1 MIALIDI
8 NNFYVSCERL
18 FNPTLINQP
27 VVVLSNNDGCIISRS
42 NEAKKLGIKMGVPL
56 FKVKKLLSDNKV
68 NILSSNYPLY
78 ADMSFRTMQVL
89 STFANLQEIYSI
101 DECFL
106 DLSGQKNLNVLGSLI
121 RKRLSQWLGMPV
133 CVGIAPTK
141 TLAKFANHCAKT
153 QDSWQGVCDFSKMK
167 ENEINQIMANVDV
180 SKVWGVGV
188 KTSAKLKKMDI
199 NSVLDLKLTNP
210 AKINFYF
217 NVNIERIVVELN
229 QRICFP
235 IITEAPKKNEILS
248 SRSFGRP
255 VSTIEM
261 LSEAITTFLSRAT
274 YKARQQEMLATSV
287 TLFIRSSP
295 HKGRDNYYA
304 NAIRIPLAF
313 PTNHH
318 NLVTPIA
325 LEGLR
330 AIFKPNIKYTKCGVL
345 LSGLISE
352 SIQQKNLWPDV
363 GNSSMEIVDKI
374 NNKFNKKSVRL
385 GTEPLNPE
393 WQMRQLNKSRSF
405 TTSWDELLV
414 AQ

>member
-18 FNPTLINQP
+18 FNPHLIDQP
-27 VVVLSNNDGCIISRS
+27 VVVLSNNDGCVISRS
-42 NEAKKLGIKMGVPL
+42 NEAKKLGIKMGIPL
-56 FKVKKLLSDNKV
+56 FKIKNFLHEKKV

-78 ADMSFRTMQVL
+78 ADMSFRTMHVL
-89 STFANLQEIYSI
+89 SSFADLQEIYSI

-106 DLSGQKNLNVLGSLI
+106 DLGGQKNLDAIGRLI
-121 RKRLSQWLGMPV
+121 RKRLLQWLGMPV

-153 QDSWQGVCDFSKMK
+153 QENWRGVCDLSKIK
-167 ENEINQIMANVDV
+167 ESEINQIMANIDV
-180 SKVWGVGV
+180 SEVWGVGA
-188 KTSAKLKKMDI
+188 KTSIKLKKMGI
-199 NSVLDLKLTNP
+199 NSVLDLKQTNP
-210 AKINFYF
+210 AKINLYF
-217 NVNIERIVVELN
+217 NVNIERTVVELN
-229 QRICFP
+229 QSICFP
-235 IITEAPKKNEILS
+235 VVTEAPKKNEILS

-255 VSTIEM
+255 VKTIDM

-274 YKARQQEMLATSV
+274 FKARQQEMLASSV

-295 HKGRDNYYA
+295 HKDNYYA

-318 NLVTPIA
+318 NLILPLA

-330 AIFKPNIKYTKCGVL
+330 AIFKPNIQYIKCGVL

-352 SIQQKNLWPDV
+352 SIQQKNLWLNFD
-363 GNSSMEIVDKI
+363 NSSMEVVDKI

-393 WQMRQLNKSRSF
+393 WQMKQSNKSRSF
-405 TTSWDELLV
+405 TTSWDELLI

>member
-18 FNPTLINQP
+18 FNPHLIDQP
-27 VVVLSNNDGCIISRS
+27 VVVLSNNDGCVISRS
-42 NEAKKLGIKMGVPL
+42 NEAKKLGIKMGIPL
-56 FKVKKLLSDNKV
+56 FKIKNFLHEKKV

-78 ADMSFRTMQVL
+78 ADMSFRTMHVL
-89 STFANLQEIYSI
+89 SSFADLQEIYSI

-106 DLSGQKNLNVLGSLI
+106 DLGGQKNLDAIGRLI
-121 RKRLSQWLGMPV
+121 RKRLLQWLGMPV

-153 QDSWQGVCDFSKMK
+153 QESWRGVCDLSKIK
-167 ENEINQIMANVDV
+167 ESEINQIMANIDV
-180 SKVWGVGV
+180 SEVWGVGV
-188 KTSAKLKKMDI
+188 KTSTKLKKMGI
-199 NSVLDLKLTNP
+199 NSVLDLKQTNP
-210 AKINFYF
+210 AKINLYF
-217 NVNIERIVVELN
+217 NVNIERTVVELN
-229 QRICFP
+229 QSICFP
-235 IITEAPKKNEILS
+235 VVTEAPKKNEILS

-255 VSTIEM
+255 VSTIDM

-274 YKARQQEMLATSV
+274 FKARQQEMLASSV

-295 HKGRDNYYA
+295 HKDNYYA

-318 NLVTPIA
+318 NLILPLA

-330 AIFKPNIKYTKCGVL
+330 AIFKPNIQYIKCGVL

-352 SIQQKNLWPDV
+352 SIQQKNLWLNFD
-363 GNSSMEIVDKI
+363 NSSMEVVDKI
-374 NNKFNKKSVRL
+374 NSKFNKKSVRL

-393 WQMRQLNKSRSF
+393 WQMKQSNKSRSF
-405 TTSWDELLV
+405 TTSWDELLI

>member
-18 FNPTLINQP
+18 FNPHLIDQP
-27 VVVLSNNDGCIISRS
+27 VVVLSNNDGCVISRS
-42 NEAKKLGIKMGVPL
+42 NEAKKLGIKMGIPL
-56 FKVKKLLSDNKV
+56 FKIKNFLHEKKV

-78 ADMSFRTMQVL
+78 ADMSFRTMHVL
-89 STFANLQEIYSI
+89 SSFADLQEIYSI

-106 DLSGQKNLNVLGSLI
+106 DLGGQKNLDAIGRLI
-121 RKRLSQWLGMPV
+121 RKRLLQWLGMPV

-153 QDSWQGVCDFSKMK
+153 QENWRGVCDLSKIK
-167 ENEINQIMANVDV
+167 ESEINQIMANIDV
-180 SKVWGVGV
+180 SEVWGVGA
-188 KTSAKLKKMDI
+188 KTSIKLKKMGI
-199 NSVLDLKLTNP
+199 NSVLDLKQTNP
-210 AKINFYF
+210 AKINLYF
-217 NVNIERIVVELN
+217 NVNIERTVVELN
-229 QRICFP
+229 QSVCFP
-235 IITEAPKKNEILS
+235 VVTEAPKKNEILS

-255 VSTIEM
+255 VSTIDM

-274 YKARQQEMLATSV
+274 FKARQQEMLASSV

-295 HKGRDNYYA
+295 HKDNYYA

-318 NLVTPIA
+318 NLILPLA

-330 AIFKPNIKYTKCGVL
+330 AIFKPNIQYIKCGVL

-352 SIQQKNLWPDV
+352 SIQQKNLWLNFD
-363 GNSSMEIVDKI
+363 NSSMEVVDKI
-374 NNKFNKKSVRL
+374 NSKFNKKSVRL

-393 WQMRQLNKSRSF
+393 WQMKQSNKSRSF

>member
-18 FNPTLINQP
+18 FNPHLIDQP
-27 VVVLSNNDGCIISRS
+27 VVVLSNNDGCVISRS
-42 NEAKKLGIKMGVPL
+42 NEAKKLGIKMGIPL
-56 FKVKKLLSDNKV
+56 FKIKNFLHEKKV

-78 ADMSFRTMQVL
+78 ADMSFRTMHVL
-89 STFANLQEIYSI
+89 SSFADLQEIYSI

-106 DLSGQKNLNVLGSLI
+106 DLGGQKNLDAIGRLI
-121 RKRLSQWLGMPV
+121 RKRLLQWLGMPV

-153 QDSWQGVCDFSKMK
+153 QENWRGVCDLSKIK
-167 ENEINQIMANVDV
+167 ESEINQIMANIDV
-180 SKVWGVGV
+180 SEVWGVGA
-188 KTSAKLKKMDI
+188 KTSIKLKKMGI
-199 NSVLDLKLTNP
+199 NSVLDLKQTNP
-210 AKINFYF
+210 AKINLYF
-217 NVNIERIVVELN
+217 NVNIERTVVELN
-229 QRICFP
+229 QSICFP
-235 IITEAPKKNEILS
+235 VVTEAPKKNEILS

-255 VSTIEM
+255 VSTIDM

-274 YKARQQEMLATSV
+274 FKARQQEMLASSV

-295 HKGRDNYYA
+295 HKDNYYA

-318 NLVTPIA
+318 NLILPLA

-330 AIFKPNIKYTKCGVL
+330 AIFKPNIQYIKCGVL

-352 SIQQKNLWPDV
+352 SIQQKNLWLNFD
-363 GNSSMEIVDKI
+363 NSSMEVVDKI
-374 NNKFNKKSVRL
+374 NSKFNKKSVRL

>member
-18 FNPTLINQP
+18 FNPHLIDQP
-27 VVVLSNNDGCIISRS
+27 VVVLSNNDGCVISRS
-42 NEAKKLGIKMGVPL
+42 NEAKKLGIKMGIPL
-56 FKVKKLLSDNKV
+56 FKIKNFLHEKKV

-78 ADMSFRTMQVL
+78 ADMSFRTMHVL
-89 STFANLQEIYSI
+89 SSFADLQEIYSI

-106 DLSGQKNLNVLGSLI
+106 DLGGQKNLDAIGRLI
-121 RKRLSQWLGMPV
+121 RKRLLQWLGMPV

-153 QDSWQGVCDFSKMK
+153 QENWRGVCDLSKIK
-167 ENEINQIMANVDV
+167 ESEINQIMANIDV
-180 SKVWGVGV
+180 SEVWGVGV
-188 KTSAKLKKMDI
+188 KTSIKLKKMGI
-199 NSVLDLKLTNP
+199 NSVLDLKQTNP
-210 AKINFYF
+210 AKINLYF
-217 NVNIERIVVELN
+217 NVNIERTVVELN
-229 QRICFP
+229 QSVCFP
-235 IITEAPKKNEILS
+235 VVTEAPKKNEILS

-274 YKARQQEMLATSV
+274 FKARRQEMLASSV

-295 HKGRDNYYA
+295 HKDNYYT

-318 NLVTPIA
+318 NLILPLA

-330 AIFKPNIKYTKCGVL
+330 AIFKPNIQYIKCGVL

-352 SIQQKNLWPDV
+352 SIQQKNLWLNFD
-363 GNSSMEIVDKI
+363 NSSMEVVDKI

-393 WQMRQLNKSRSF
+393 WQMKQSNKSRSF
-405 TTSWDELLV
+405 TTSWNELLI

>member
-18 FNPTLINQP
+18 FNPHLIDQP
-27 VVVLSNNDGCIISRS
+27 VVVLSNNDGCVISRS
-42 NEAKKLGIKMGVPL
+42 NEAKKLGIKMGIPL
-56 FKVKKLLSDNKV
+56 FKIKNFLHEKKV

-78 ADMSFRTMQVL
+78 ADMSFRTMHVL
-89 STFANLQEIYSI
+89 SSFADLQEIYSI

-106 DLSGQKNLNVLGSLI
+106 DLGGQKNLDAIGRLI
-121 RKRLSQWLGMPV
+121 RKRLLQWLGMPV

-153 QDSWQGVCDFSKMK
+153 QENWRGVCDLSKIK
-167 ENEINQIMANVDV
+167 ESEINQIMANIDV
-180 SKVWGVGV
+180 SEVWGVGV
-188 KTSAKLKKMDI
+188 KTSIKLKKMGI
-199 NSVLDLKLTNP
+199 NSVLDLKQTNP
-210 AKINFYF
+210 AKINLYF
-217 NVNIERIVVELN
+217 NVNIERTVVELN
-229 QRICFP
+229 QSICFP
-235 IITEAPKKNEILS
+235 VVTEAPKKNEILS

-255 VSTIEM
+255 VKTIDM

-274 YKARQQEMLATSV
+274 FKARQQEMLASNV

-295 HKGRDNYYA
+295 HKDNYYA
-304 NAIRIPLAF
+304 NVIRIPLAF

-318 NLVTPIA
+318 NLILPLA

-330 AIFKPNIKYTKCGVL
+330 AIFKPNIQYIKCGVL

-352 SIQQKNLWPDV
+352 SIQQKNLWLNFD
-363 GNSSMEIVDKI
+363 NSSMEVVDKI
-374 NNKFNKKSVRL
+374 NSKFNKKSVRL

>member
-18 FNPTLINQP
+18 FNPHLIDQP
-27 VVVLSNNDGCIISRS
+27 VVVLSNNDGCVISRS
-42 NEAKKLGIKMGVPL
+42 NEAKKLGIKMGIPL
-56 FKVKKLLSDNKV
+56 FKIKNFLHEKKV

-78 ADMSFRTMQVL
+78 ADMSFRTMHVL
-89 STFANLQEIYSI
+89 SSFADLQEIYSI

-106 DLSGQKNLNVLGSLI
+106 DLGGQKNLDAIGRLI
-121 RKRLSQWLGMPV
+121 RKRLLQWLGMPV

-153 QDSWQGVCDFSKMK
+153 QESWRGVCDLSKIK
-167 ENEINQIMANVDV
+167 ESEINQIMANIDV
-180 SKVWGVGV
+180 SEVWGVGV
-188 KTSAKLKKMDI
+188 KTSIKLKKMGI
-199 NSVLDLKLTNP
+199 NSVLDLKQTNP
-210 AKINFYF
+210 AKINLYF
-217 NVNIERIVVELN
+217 NVNIERTVVELN
-229 QRICFP
+229 QSICFP
-235 IITEAPKKNEILS
+235 VVTEAPKKNEILS

-274 YKARQQEMLATSV
+274 FKARQQEMLASSV

-295 HKGRDNYYA
+295 HKDNYYT

-318 NLVTPIA
+318 NLILPLA

-330 AIFKPNIKYTKCGVL
+330 AIFKPNIQYIKCGVL

-352 SIQQKNLWPDV
+352 SIQQKNLWLNFD
-363 GNSSMEIVDKI
+363 NSSMEVVDKI

-393 WQMRQLNKSRSF
+393 WQMKQSNKSRSF
-405 TTSWDELLV
+405 TTSWDELLI

>member
-18 FNPTLINQP
+18 FNPHLIDQP
-27 VVVLSNNDGCIISRS
+27 VVVLSNNDGCVISRS
-42 NEAKKLGIKMGVPL
+42 NEAKKLGIKMGIPL
-56 FKVKKLLSDNKV
+56 FKIKNFLHEKKV

-78 ADMSFRTMQVL
+78 ADMSFRTMHVL
-89 STFANLQEIYSI
+89 SSFADLQEIYSI

-106 DLSGQKNLNVLGSLI
+106 DLGGQKNLDAIGRLI
-121 RKRLSQWLGMPV
+121 RKRLLQWLGMPV

-153 QDSWQGVCDFSKMK
+153 QENWRGVCDLSKIK
-167 ENEINQIMANVDV
+167 ESEINQIMANIDV
-180 SKVWGVGV
+180 SEVWGVGV
-188 KTSAKLKKMDI
+188 KTSIKLKKMGI
-199 NSVLDLKLTNP
+199 NSVLDLKQTNP
-210 AKINFYF
+210 AKINLYF
-217 NVNIERIVVELN
+217 NVNIERTVVELN
-229 QRICFP
+229 QSICFP
-235 IITEAPKKNEILS
+235 VVTEAPKKNEILS

-255 VSTIEM
+255 VSTIDM

-274 YKARQQEMLATSV
+274 FKARQQEMLASSV

-295 HKGRDNYYA
+295 HKDNYYA

-318 NLVTPIA
+318 NLILPLA

-330 AIFKPNIKYTKCGVL
+330 AIFKPNIQYIKCGVL

-352 SIQQKNLWPDV
+352 SIQQKNLWLNFD
-363 GNSSMEIVDKI
+363 NSSMEVVDKI
-374 NNKFNKKSVRL
+374 NSKFNKKSVRL

>member
-18 FNPTLINQP
+18 FNPHLIDQP
-27 VVVLSNNDGCIISRS
+27 VVVLSNNDGCVISRS
-42 NEAKKLGIKMGVPL
+42 NEAKKLGIKMGIPL
-56 FKVKKLLSDNKV
+56 FKIKNFLHEKKV

-78 ADMSFRTMQVL
+78 ADMSFRTMHVL
-89 STFANLQEIYSI
+89 SSFADLQEIYSI

-106 DLSGQKNLNVLGSLI
+106 DLGGQKNLDAIGRLI
-121 RKRLSQWLGMPV
+121 RKRLLQWLGMPV

-153 QDSWQGVCDFSKMK
+153 QENWRGVCDLSKIK
-167 ENEINQIMANVDV
+167 ESEINQIMANIDV
-180 SKVWGVGV
+180 SEVWGVGV
-188 KTSAKLKKMDI
+188 KTSIKLKKMGI
-199 NSVLDLKLTNP
+199 NSVLDLKQTNP
-210 AKINFYF
+210 AKINLYF
-217 NVNIERIVVELN
+217 NVNIERTVVELN
-229 QRICFP
+229 QSICFP
-235 IITEAPKKNEILS
+235 VVTEAPKKNEILS

-274 YKARQQEMLATSV
+274 FKARQQEMLASSV

-295 HKGRDNYYA
+295 HKDNYYA

-318 NLVTPIA
+318 NLILPLA

-330 AIFKPNIKYTKCGVL
+330 AIFKPNIQYIKCGVL

-352 SIQQKNLWPDV
+352 SIQQKNLWLNFD
-363 GNSSMEIVDKI
+363 NSSMEVVDKI
-374 NNKFNKKSVRL
+374 NSKFNKKSVRL

-393 WQMRQLNKSRSF
+393 WQMKQSNKSRSF
-405 TTSWDELLV
+405 TTSWDELLI

>member
-18 FNPTLINQP
+18 FNPHLIDQP
-27 VVVLSNNDGCIISRS
+27 VVVLSNNDGCVISRS
-42 NEAKKLGIKMGVPL
+42 NEAKKLGIKMGIPL
-56 FKVKKLLSDNKV
+56 FKIKNFLHEKKV

-78 ADMSFRTMQVL
+78 ADMSFRTMHVL
-89 STFANLQEIYSI
+89 SSFADLQEIYSI

-106 DLSGQKNLNVLGSLI
+106 DLGGQKNLDAIGRLI
-121 RKRLSQWLGMPV
+121 RKRLLQWLGMPV

-153 QDSWQGVCDFSKMK
+153 QESWRGVCDLSKIK
-167 ENEINQIMANVDV
+167 ESEINQIMANIDV
-180 SKVWGVGV
+180 SEVWGVGV
-188 KTSAKLKKMDI
+188 KTSIKLKKMGI
-199 NSVLDLKLTNP
+199 NSVLDLKQTNP
-210 AKINFYF
+210 AKINLYF
-217 NVNIERIVVELN
+217 NVNIERTVVELN
-229 QRICFP
+229 QSICFP
-235 IITEAPKKNEILS
+235 VVTEAPKKNEILS

-274 YKARQQEMLATSV
+274 FKARRQEMLASSV

-295 HKGRDNYYA
+295 HKDNYYT

-318 NLVTPIA
+318 NLILPLA

-330 AIFKPNIKYTKCGVL
+330 AIFKPNIQYIKCGVL

-352 SIQQKNLWPDV
+352 SIQQKNLWLNFD
-363 GNSSMEIVDKI
+363 NSSMEVVDKI

-393 WQMRQLNKSRSF
+393 WQMKQSNKSRSF
-405 TTSWDELLV
+405 TTSWDELLI

>member
-18 FNPTLINQP
+18 FNPHLIDQP
-27 VVVLSNNDGCIISRS
+27 VVVLSNNDGCVISRS
-42 NEAKKLGIKMGVPL
+42 NEAKKLGIKMGIPL
-56 FKVKKLLSDNKV
+56 FKIKNFLHEKKV

-78 ADMSFRTMQVL
+78 ADMSFRTMHVL
-89 STFANLQEIYSI
+89 SSFADLQEIYSI

-106 DLSGQKNLNVLGSLI
+106 DLGGQKNLDAIGRLI
-121 RKRLSQWLGMPV
+121 RKRLLQWLGMPV

-153 QDSWQGVCDFSKMK
+153 QESWRGVCDLSKIK
-167 ENEINQIMANVDV
+167 ESEINQIMANIDV
-180 SKVWGVGV
+180 SEVWGVGV
-188 KTSAKLKKMDI
+188 KTSIKLKKMGI
-199 NSVLDLKLTNP
+199 NSVLDLKQTNP
-210 AKINFYF
+210 AKINLYF
-217 NVNIERIVVELN
+217 NVNIERTVVELN
-229 QRICFP
+229 QSICFP
-235 IITEAPKKNEILS
+235 VVTEAPKKNEILS

-274 YKARQQEMLATSV
+274 FKARQQEMLASSV

-295 HKGRDNYYA
+295 HKDNYYA

-318 NLVTPIA
+318 NLILPLA

-330 AIFKPNIKYTKCGVL
+330 AIFKPNIQYIKCGVL

-352 SIQQKNLWPDV
+352 SIQQKNLWLNFD
-363 GNSSMEIVDKI
+363 NSSMEVVDKI

-393 WQMRQLNKSRSF
+393 WQMKQSNKSRSF
-405 TTSWDELLV
+405 TTSWDELLI

>member
-18 FNPTLINQP
+18 FNPHLIDQP
-27 VVVLSNNDGCIISRS
+27 VVVLSNNDGCVISRS
-42 NEAKKLGIKMGVPL
+42 NEAKKLGIKMGIPL
-56 FKVKKLLSDNKV
+56 FKIKNFLHEKKV

-78 ADMSFRTMQVL
+78 ADMSFRTMHVL
-89 STFANLQEIYSI
+89 SSFADLQEIYSI

-106 DLSGQKNLNVLGSLI
+106 DLGGQKNLDAIGRLI
-121 RKRLSQWLGMPV
+121 RKRLLQWLGMPV

-153 QDSWQGVCDFSKMK
+153 QENWRGVCDLSKIK
-167 ENEINQIMANVDV
+167 ESEINQIMANIDV
-180 SKVWGVGV
+180 SEVWGVGA
-188 KTSAKLKKMDI
+188 KTSIKLKKMGI
-199 NSVLDLKLTNP
+199 NSVLDLKQTNP
-210 AKINFYF
+210 AKINLYF
-217 NVNIERIVVELN
+217 NVNIERTVVELN
-229 QRICFP
+229 QSICFP
-235 IITEAPKKNEILS
+235 VVTEAPKKNEILS

-255 VSTIEM
+255 VSTIDM

-274 YKARQQEMLATSV
+274 FKARQQEMLASSV

-295 HKGRDNYYA
+295 HKDNYYA

-318 NLVTPIA
+318 NLILPLA

-330 AIFKPNIKYTKCGVL
+330 AIFKPNIQYIKCGVL

-352 SIQQKNLWPDV
+352 SIQQKNLWLNFD
-363 GNSSMEIVDKI
+363 NSSMEVVDKI
-374 NNKFNKKSVRL
+374 NSKFNKKSVRL

-393 WQMRQLNKSRSF
+393 WQMKQSNKSRSF

>member
-56 FKVKKLLSDNKV
+56 FKVKKLLNDNKV

-121 RKRLSQWLGMPV
+121 RKRLSRWLGMPV

-153 QDSWQGVCDFSKMK
+153 QDSWQGVCDFSEMK
-167 ENEINQIMANVDV
+167 ENEINQIMANIDV
-180 SKVWGVGV
+180 SKVWGVGA
-188 KTSAKLKKMDI
+188 KTSTKLKKMNI
-199 NSVLDLKLTNP
+199 NSVLDLKLTNS

-229 QRICFP
+229 RSICFP

-255 VSTIEM
+255 VKTIEM

-318 NLVTPIA
+318 NLVAPIA

-330 AIFKPNIKYTKCGVL
+330 AIFKPNIKYIKCGVL

-352 SIQQKNLWPDV
+352 SIQQKNLWPDI

>member
-1 MIALIDI
+1 
-8 NNFYVSCERL
+8 
-18 FNPTLINQP
+18 
-27 VVVLSNNDGCIISRS
+27 
-42 NEAKKLGIKMGVPL
+42 
-56 FKVKKLLSDNKV
+56 
-68 NILSSNYPLY
+68 
-78 ADMSFRTMQVL
+78 
-89 STFANLQEIYSI
+89 
-101 DECFL
+101 
-106 DLSGQKNLNVLGSLI
+106 
-121 RKRLSQWLGMPV
+121 MPV

-180 SKVWGVGV
+180 SKVWGVGA

-229 QRICFP
+229 QSICFP

-313 PTNHH
+313 PTNHN

-330 AIFKPNIKYTKCGVL
+330 AIFKPNIKYTKCGIL

-352 SIQQKNLWPDV
+352 SMQQKNLWPDV

-374 NNKFNKKSVRL
+374 NNKFNRKSVRL

>member
-18 FNPTLINQP
+18 FNPHLIDQP
-27 VVVLSNNDGCIISRS
+27 VVVLSNNDGCVISRS
-42 NEAKKLGIKMGVPL
+42 NEAKKLGIKMGIPL
-56 FKVKKLLSDNKV
+56 FKIKNFLHEKKV

-78 ADMSFRTMQVL
+78 ADMSFRTMHVL
-89 STFANLQEIYSI
+89 SSFADLQEIYSI

-106 DLSGQKNLNVLGSLI
+106 DLGGQKNLDAIGRLI
-121 RKRLSQWLGMPV
+121 RKRLLQWLGMPV

-153 QDSWQGVCDFSKMK
+153 QESWRGVCDLSKIK
-167 ENEINQIMANVDV
+167 ESEINQIMANIDV
-180 SKVWGVGV
+180 SEVWGVGA
-188 KTSAKLKKMDI
+188 KTSIKLKKMGI
-199 NSVLDLKLTNP
+199 NSVLDLKQTNP
-210 AKINFYF
+210 AKINLYF
-217 NVNIERIVVELN
+217 NVNIERTVVELN
-229 QRICFP
+229 QSICFP
-235 IITEAPKKNEILS
+235 VVTEAPKKNEILS
-248 SRSFGRP
+248 SRSFGRA
-255 VSTIEM
+255 VKTIDM

-274 YKARQQEMLATSV
+274 FKARQQEMLARSV

-295 HKGRDNYYA
+295 HKDNYYA
-304 NAIRIPLAF
+304 NVIRIPLAF

-318 NLVTPIA
+318 NLILPLA

-330 AIFKPNIKYTKCGVL
+330 AIFKPNIQYIKCGVL

-352 SIQQKNLWPDV
+352 SIQQKNLWLNFD
-363 GNSSMEIVDKI
+363 NSSMEVVDKI
-374 NNKFNKKSVRL
+374 NSKFNKKSVRL

>member
-18 FNPTLINQP
+18 FNPHLIDQP
-27 VVVLSNNDGCIISRS
+27 VVVLSNNDGCVISRS
-42 NEAKKLGIKMGVPL
+42 NEAKKLGIKMGIPL
-56 FKVKKLLSDNKV
+56 FKIKNFLHEKKV

-78 ADMSFRTMQVL
+78 ADMSFRTMHVL
-89 STFANLQEIYSI
+89 SSFADLQEIYSI

-106 DLSGQKNLNVLGSLI
+106 DLGGQKNLDAIGRLI
-121 RKRLSQWLGMPV
+121 RKRLLQWLGMPV

-153 QDSWQGVCDFSKMK
+153 QENWRGVCDLSKIK
-167 ENEINQIMANVDV
+167 ESEINQIMANIDV
-180 SKVWGVGV
+180 SEVWGVGA
-188 KTSAKLKKMDI
+188 KTSIKLKKMGID
-199 NSVLDLKLTNP
+199 SVLDLKQTNP
-210 AKINFYF
+210 AKINLYF
-217 NVNIERIVVELN
+217 NVNIERTVVELN
-229 QRICFP
+229 QSVCFP
-235 IITEAPKKNEILS
+235 VVTEAPKKNEILS

-255 VSTIEM
+255 VSTIDM

-274 YKARQQEMLATSV
+274 FKARQQEMLASSV

-295 HKGRDNYYA
+295 HKDNYYA

-318 NLVTPIA
+318 NLILPLA

-330 AIFKPNIKYTKCGVL
+330 AIFKPNIQYIKCGVL

-352 SIQQKNLWPDV
+352 SIQQKNLWLNFD
-363 GNSSMEIVDKI
+363 NSSMEVVDKI
-374 NNKFNKKSVRL
+374 NSKFNKKSVRL

>member
-18 FNPTLINQP
+18 FNPHLIDQP
-27 VVVLSNNDGCIISRS
+27 VVVLSNNDGCVISRS
-42 NEAKKLGIKMGVPL
+42 NEAKKLGIKMGIPL
-56 FKVKKLLSDNKV
+56 FKIKNFLHEKKV

-78 ADMSFRTMQVL
+78 ADMSFRTMHVL
-89 STFANLQEIYSI
+89 SSFADLQEIYSI

-106 DLSGQKNLNVLGSLI
+106 DLGGQKNLDAIGRLI
-121 RKRLSQWLGMPV
+121 RKRLLQWLGMPV

-153 QDSWQGVCDFSKMK
+153 QESWRGVCDLSKIK
-167 ENEINQIMANVDV
+167 ESEINQIMANIDV
-180 SKVWGVGV
+180 SEVWGVGV
-188 KTSAKLKKMDI
+188 KTSIKLKKMGI
-199 NSVLDLKLTNP
+199 NSVLDLKQTNP
-210 AKINFYF
+210 AKINLYF
-217 NVNIERIVVELN
+217 NVNIERTVVELN
-229 QRICFP
+229 QSICFP
-235 IITEAPKKNEILS
+235 VVTEAPKKNEILS

-255 VSTIEM
+255 VKTIDM

-274 YKARQQEMLATSV
+274 FKARQQEMLASSV
-287 TLFIRSSP
+287 TLFIRSSS
-295 HKGRDNYYA
+295 HKDNYYA

-318 NLVTPIA
+318 NLILPLA

-330 AIFKPNIKYTKCGVL
+330 AIFKPNIQYIKCGVL

-352 SIQQKNLWPDV
+352 SIQQKNLWLNFD
-363 GNSSMEIVDKI
+363 NSSMEVVDKI

-393 WQMRQLNKSRSF
+393 WQMKQSNKSRSF
-405 TTSWDELLV
+405 TTSWNELLI

>member
-18 FNPTLINQP
+18 FNPHLIDQP
-27 VVVLSNNDGCIISRS
+27 VVVLSNNDGCVISRS
-42 NEAKKLGIKMGVPL
+42 NEAKKLGIKMGIPL
-56 FKVKKLLSDNKV
+56 FKIKNFLHEKKV

-78 ADMSFRTMQVL
+78 ADMSFRTMHVL
-89 STFANLQEIYSI
+89 SSFADLQEIYSI

-106 DLSGQKNLNVLGSLI
+106 DLGGQKNLDAIGRLI
-121 RKRLSQWLGMPV
+121 RKRLLQWLGMPV

-153 QDSWQGVCDFSKMK
+153 QESWRGVCDLSKIK
-167 ENEINQIMANVDV
+167 ESEINQIMANIDV
-180 SKVWGVGV
+180 SEVWGVGA
-188 KTSAKLKKMDI
+188 KTSIKLKKMGI
-199 NSVLDLKLTNP
+199 NSVLDLKQTNP
-210 AKINFYF
+210 AKINLYF
-217 NVNIERIVVELN
+217 NVNIERTVVELN
-229 QRICFP
+229 QSICFP
-235 IITEAPKKNEILS
+235 VVTEAPKKNEILS

-255 VSTIEM
+255 VSTIDM

-274 YKARQQEMLATSV
+274 FKARQQEMLASSV

-295 HKGRDNYYA
+295 HKDNYYA

-318 NLVTPIA
+318 NLILPLA

-330 AIFKPNIKYTKCGVL
+330 AIFKPNIQYIKCGVL

-352 SIQQKNLWPDV
+352 SIQQKNLWLNFD
-363 GNSSMEIVDKI
+363 NSSMEVVDKI

-393 WQMRQLNKSRSF
+393 WQMKQSNKSRSF

>member
-18 FNPTLINQP
+18 FNPHLIDQP
-27 VVVLSNNDGCIISRS
+27 VVVLSNNDGCVISRS
-42 NEAKKLGIKMGVPL
+42 NEAKKLGIKMGIPL
-56 FKVKKLLSDNKV
+56 FKIKNFLHEKKV

-78 ADMSFRTMQVL
+78 ADMSFRTMHVL
-89 STFANLQEIYSI
+89 SSFADLQEIYSI

-106 DLSGQKNLNVLGSLI
+106 DLGGQKNLDAIGRLI
-121 RKRLSQWLGMPV
+121 RKRLLQWLGMPV

-153 QDSWQGVCDFSKMK
+153 QESWRGVCDLSKIK
-167 ENEINQIMANVDV
+167 ESEINQIMANIDV
-180 SKVWGVGV
+180 SEVWGVGV
-188 KTSAKLKKMDI
+188 KTSTKLKKMGI
-199 NSVLDLKLTNP
+199 NSVLDLKQTNP
-210 AKINFYF
+210 AKINLYF
-217 NVNIERIVVELN
+217 NVNIERTVVELN
-229 QRICFP
+229 QSICFP
-235 IITEAPKKNEILS
+235 VVTEAPKKNEILS

-274 YKARQQEMLATSV
+274 FKARQQEMLASSV

-295 HKGRDNYYA
+295 HKDNYYA

-318 NLVTPIA
+318 NLILPLA

-330 AIFKPNIKYTKCGVL
+330 AIFKPNIQYIKCGVL

-352 SIQQKNLWPDV
+352 SIQQKNLWLNFD
-363 GNSSMEIVDKI
+363 NSSMEVVDKI

-393 WQMRQLNKSRSF
+393 WQMKQSNKSRSF
-405 TTSWDELLV
+405 TTSWDELLI

>member
-18 FNPTLINQP
+18 FNPHLIDQP
-27 VVVLSNNDGCIISRS
+27 VVVLSNNDGCVISRS
-42 NEAKKLGIKMGVPL
+42 NEAKKLGIKMGIPL
-56 FKVKKLLSDNKV
+56 FKIKNFLHEKKV

-78 ADMSFRTMQVL
+78 ADMSFRTMHVL
-89 STFANLQEIYSI
+89 SSFADLQEIYSI

-106 DLSGQKNLNVLGSLI
+106 DLGGQKNLDAIGRLI
-121 RKRLSQWLGMPV
+121 RKRLLQWLGMPV

-153 QDSWQGVCDFSKMK
+153 QENWRGVCDLSKIK
-167 ENEINQIMANVDV
+167 ESKINQIMANIDV
-180 SKVWGVGV
+180 SEVWGVGV
-188 KTSAKLKKMDI
+188 KTSIKLKKMGI
-199 NSVLDLKLTNP
+199 NSVLDLKQTNP
-210 AKINFYF
+210 AKINLYF
-217 NVNIERIVVELN
+217 NVNIERTVVELN
-229 QRICFP
+229 QSICFP
-235 IITEAPKKNEILS
+235 VVTEAPKKNEILS

-255 VSTIEM
+255 VSTIDM

-274 YKARQQEMLATSV
+274 FKARQQEMLASSV

-295 HKGRDNYYA
+295 HKDNYYA

-318 NLVTPIA
+318 NLILPLA

-330 AIFKPNIKYTKCGVL
+330 AIFKPNIQYIKCGVL

-352 SIQQKNLWPDV
+352 SIQQKNLWLNFD
-363 GNSSMEIVDKI
+363 NSSMEVVDKI

-393 WQMRQLNKSRSF
+393 WQMKQSNKSRSF

>member
-18 FNPTLINQP
+18 FNPHLIDQP
-27 VVVLSNNDGCIISRS
+27 VVVLSNNDGCVISRS
-42 NEAKKLGIKMGVPL
+42 NEAKKLGIKMGIPL
-56 FKVKKLLSDNKV
+56 FKIKNFLHEKKV

-78 ADMSFRTMQVL
+78 ADMSFRTMHVL
-89 STFANLQEIYSI
+89 SSFADLQEIYSI

-106 DLSGQKNLNVLGSLI
+106 DLGGQKNLDAIGRLI
-121 RKRLSQWLGMPV
+121 RKRLLQWLGMPV

-153 QDSWQGVCDFSKMK
+153 QESWRGVCDLSKIK
-167 ENEINQIMANVDV
+167 ESEINQIMANIDV
-180 SKVWGVGV
+180 SEVWGVGV
-188 KTSAKLKKMDI
+188 KTSIKLKKMGI
-199 NSVLDLKLTNP
+199 NSVLDLKQTNP
-210 AKINFYF
+210 AKINLYF
-217 NVNIERIVVELN
+217 NVNIERTVVELN
-229 QRICFP
+229 QSICFP
-235 IITEAPKKNEILS
+235 VVTEAPKKNEILS

-274 YKARQQEMLATSV
+274 FKARRQEMLASSV

-295 HKGRDNYYA
+295 HKDNYYA

-318 NLVTPIA
+318 NLILPLA

-330 AIFKPNIKYTKCGVL
+330 AIFKPNIQYIKCGVL

-352 SIQQKNLWPDV
+352 SIQQKNLWLNFD
-363 GNSSMEIVDKI
+363 NSSMEVVDKI

-393 WQMRQLNKSRSF
+393 WQMKQSNKSRSF
-405 TTSWDELLV
+405 TTSWDELLI

>member
-1 MIALIDI
+1 M
-8 NNFYVSCERL
+8 
-18 FNPTLINQP
+18 
-27 VVVLSNNDGCIISRS
+27 
-42 NEAKKLGIKMGVPL
+42 
-56 FKVKKLLSDNKV
+56 
-68 NILSSNYPLY
+68 
-78 ADMSFRTMQVL
+78 
-89 STFANLQEIYSI
+89 
-101 DECFL
+101 
-106 DLSGQKNLNVLGSLI
+106 
-121 RKRLSQWLGMPV
+121 
-133 CVGIAPTK
+133 
-141 TLAKFANHCAKT
+141 
-153 QDSWQGVCDFSKMK
+153 
-167 ENEINQIMANVDV
+167 
-180 SKVWGVGV
+180 
-188 KTSAKLKKMDI
+188 
-199 NSVLDLKLTNP
+199 
-210 AKINFYF
+210 
-217 NVNIERIVVELN
+217 ELN
-229 QRICFP
+229 RSICFP

>member
-18 FNPTLINQP
+18 FNPHLIDQP
-27 VVVLSNNDGCIISRS
+27 VVVLSNNDGCVISRS
-42 NEAKKLGIKMGVPL
+42 NEAKKLGIKMGIPL
-56 FKVKKLLSDNKV
+56 FKIKNFLHEKKV

-78 ADMSFRTMQVL
+78 ADMSFRTMHVL
-89 STFANLQEIYSI
+89 SSFADLQEIYSI

-106 DLSGQKNLNVLGSLI
+106 DLGGQKNLDAIGRLI
-121 RKRLSQWLGMPV
+121 RKRLLQWLGMPV

-153 QDSWQGVCDFSKMK
+153 QESWRGVCDLSKIK
-167 ENEINQIMANVDV
+167 ESEINQIMANIDV
-180 SKVWGVGV
+180 SEVWGVGV
-188 KTSAKLKKMDI
+188 KTSTKLKKMGI
-199 NSVLDLKLTNP
+199 NSVLDLKQTNP
-210 AKINFYF
+210 AKINLYF
-217 NVNIERIVVELN
+217 NVNIERTVVELN
-229 QRICFP
+229 QSICFP
-235 IITEAPKKNEILS
+235 VVTEAPKKNEILS

-255 VSTIEM
+255 VSTIDM

-274 YKARQQEMLATSV
+274 FKARQQEMLASSV

-295 HKGRDNYYA
+295 HKDNYYA

-318 NLVTPIA
+318 NLILPLA

-330 AIFKPNIKYTKCGVL
+330 AIFKPNIQYIKCGVL

-352 SIQQKNLWPDV
+352 SIQQKNLWLNFD
-363 GNSSMEIVDKI
+363 NSSMEVVDKI
-374 NNKFNKKSVRL
+374 NSKFNKKSVRL

>member
-18 FNPTLINQP
+18 FNPHLIDQP
-27 VVVLSNNDGCIISRS
+27 VVVLSNNDGCVISRS
-42 NEAKKLGIKMGVPL
+42 NEAKKLGIKMGIPL
-56 FKVKKLLSDNKV
+56 FKIKNFLHEKKV

-78 ADMSFRTMQVL
+78 ADMSFRTMHVL
-89 STFANLQEIYSI
+89 SSFADLQEIYSI

-106 DLSGQKNLNVLGSLI
+106 DLGGQKNLDAIGRLI
-121 RKRLSQWLGMPV
+121 RKRLLQWLGMPV

-153 QDSWQGVCDFSKMK
+153 QENWRGVCDLSKIK
-167 ENEINQIMANVDV
+167 ESEINQIMANIDV
-180 SKVWGVGV
+180 SEVWGVGA
-188 KTSAKLKKMDI
+188 KTSIKLKKMGI
-199 NSVLDLKLTNP
+199 NSVLDLKQTNP
-210 AKINFYF
+210 AKINLYF
-217 NVNIERIVVELN
+217 NVNIERTVVELN
-229 QRICFP
+229 QSVCFP
-235 IITEAPKKNEILS
+235 VVTEAPKKNEILS

-274 YKARQQEMLATSV
+274 FKARRQEMLASSV

-295 HKGRDNYYA
+295 HKDNYYT

-318 NLVTPIA
+318 NLILPLA

-330 AIFKPNIKYTKCGVL
+330 AIFKPNIQYIKCGVL

-352 SIQQKNLWPDV
+352 SIQQKNLWLNFD
-363 GNSSMEIVDKI
+363 NSSMEVVDKI

-393 WQMRQLNKSRSF
+393 WQMKQSNKSRSF
-405 TTSWDELLV
+405 TTSWDELLI

>member
-18 FNPTLINQP
+18 FNPHLIDQP
-27 VVVLSNNDGCIISRS
+27 VVVLSNNDGCVISRS
-42 NEAKKLGIKMGVPL
+42 NEAKKLGIKMGIPL
-56 FKVKKLLSDNKV
+56 FKIKNFLHEKKV

-78 ADMSFRTMQVL
+78 ADMSFRTMHVL
-89 STFANLQEIYSI
+89 SSFADLQEIYSI

-106 DLSGQKNLNVLGSLI
+106 DLGGQKNLDAIGRLI
-121 RKRLSQWLGMPV
+121 RKRLLQWLGMPV

-153 QDSWQGVCDFSKMK
+153 QENWRGVCDLSKIK
-167 ENEINQIMANVDV
+167 ESEINQIMANIDV
-180 SKVWGVGV
+180 SEVWGVGV
-188 KTSAKLKKMDI
+188 KTSIKLKKMGI
-199 NSVLDLKLTNP
+199 NSVLDLKQTNP
-210 AKINFYF
+210 AKINLYF
-217 NVNIERIVVELN
+217 NVNIERTVVELN
-229 QRICFP
+229 QSICFP
-235 IITEAPKKNEILS
+235 VVTEAPKKNEILS
-248 SRSFGRP
+248 SRSFGRS
-255 VSTIEM
+255 VKTIDM

-274 YKARQQEMLATSV
+274 FKARQQEMLASSV

-295 HKGRDNYYA
+295 HKDNYYA

-318 NLVTPIA
+318 NLILPLA

-330 AIFKPNIKYTKCGVL
+330 AIFKPNIQYIKCGVL

-352 SIQQKNLWPDV
+352 SIQQKNLWLNFD
-363 GNSSMEIVDKI
+363 NSSMEVVDKI
-374 NNKFNKKSVRL
+374 NSKFNKKSVRL

-393 WQMRQLNKSRSF
+393 WQMKQSNKSRSF
-405 TTSWDELLV
+405 TTSWDELLI